1 MTDKEETRQPE
12 RVAHD
17 YREEVPEFIV
27 TRHELRQLARYWY
40 DERLVQSFRFYIC
53 QSTDGFSWRWSFYIN
68 DRLYRLT
75 QVLGTEVMR
84 ELRDDAVNSFRRRC
98 TEITDEDWRVYTSGT
113 EDEQQA
119 YRVKILIEDE
129 NAVVTAEEARELHAA
144 FGTRQANDYA
154 PLQTT

>member
-1 MTDKEETRQPE
+1 
-12 RVAHD
+12 
-17 YREEVPEFIV
+17 
-27 TRHELRQLARYWY
+27 
-40 DERLVQSFRFYIC
+40 
-53 QSTDGFSWRWSFYIN
+53 
-68 DRLYRLT
+68 
-75 QVLGTEVMR
+75 MR

-119 YRVKILIEDE
+119 YREKIFKLKTRTG
-129 NAVVTAEEARELHAA
+129 VTAEEARELHAA

>member
-1 MTDKEETRQPE
+1 MMTDKEEKRQPD

-17 YREEVPEFIV
+17 FQEEVPEFLV
-27 TRHELRQLARYWY
+27 TRHELRQLASYWY
-40 DERLVQSFRFYIC
+40 DERLSQSFWFYIC

-68 DRLYRLT
+68 DRLDRLT

-119 YRVKILIEDE
+119 YRERILQIENE
-129 NAVVTAEEARELHAA
+129 NAVVTAEEARQLHAA
-144 FGTRQANDYA
+144 FGTQPAYA
-154 PLQTT
+154 